1 MRRMPELMQ
10 FDSVKSMI
18 RKLPPNGTAG
28 FARHSVNGPSRAPLP
43 PAITSARVRCVSRL
57 T

>member
-10 FDSVKSMI
+10 LDSVKSMI

-28 FARHSVNGPSRAPLP
+28 FARHSVNAPKPSA
-43 PAITSARVRCVSRL
+43 L
-57 T
+57 TTRHDERQACDASID